1 MEYSFLKNVYDAMSD
16 GLYAFDENAKIT
28 HVNNAAKRIL
38 GYDEADLLGKIG
50 HFVFHH
56 HKDSTGLLEC
66 SIYQAFLSGK
76 AYEAEEVFI
85 TKEGK
90 KIDVALSANPILHEG
105 RQIGYVVLFRD
116 ISEKKRIEKEHEAF
130 YAIVKNTDDIIV
142 IKDLN
147 LRVIATNQAFVKAAG
162 RKSIEEMIGKT
173 DAEIF
178 GVSEEDEPIKGY
190 MADERKAQTLPNGHS
205 LVHEETVIY
214 PDGEKCI
221 FKTRKFPIYK
231 DGVVFA
237 TANISMDITDE
248 KQYTQNLKEQ
258 VSYEVARRVENETF
272 YGKIFETAN
281 LGICLTDKEGRFV
294 AVNPT
299 YCSIYGYSE
308 HELIGKHFT
317 IVVPPEHRAFMRELH
332 DEFLINHKDELG
344 NEWDVVRKDGR
355 KLHIYASAGILENI
369 IGGPY
374 KITTISDV
382 TELVESRK
390 VQQEQETLLIQ
401 QSKLAAMGEMLGHIA
416 HQWRQPLNVI
426 NCTTLDIKLKK
437 DMGDLDDASLNK
449 ALLNI
454 ESLTDQ
460 MSETINDFMN
470 FYKPDKLKREF
481 SLYEVILNAY
491 KIIAPQIKSH
501 KITLSLRVDEGTIL
515 YGSPG
520 ELQQVMLNLITNTK
534 DAFLMTKTPNKQ
546 LSIGAKEE
554 HESVV
559 VYFEDNAGGIKES
572 LHQRIFEPYFT
583 TKTEMGGTGIGLYM
597 CSMIMKQSFGGD
609 IRVEN
614 IMNETMS
621 VGARFVLTF
630 PKRRDV

>member
-1 MEYSFLKNVYDAMSD
+1 MSD

-50 HFVFHH
+50 HFIFHE
-56 HKDSTGLLEC
+56 HKEATGLLDC
-66 SIYQAFLSGK
+66 SIYKAFLAGQP
-76 AYEAEEVFI
+76 YEAEEVFV
-85 TKEGK
+85 TKTGQR
-90 KIDVALSANPILHEG
+90 IDVALSANPMMYEEK
-105 RQIGYVVLFRD
+105 RVGYVVLFRD
-116 ISEKKRIEKEHEAF
+116 ISEKKRIEKEREAF
-130 YAIVKNTDDIIV
+130 YTIVKNTDDIIV
-142 IKDLN
+142 IKDLH

-162 RKSIEEMIGKT
+162 RESVEEMIGKT

-178 GVSEEDEPIKGY
+178 RVSEDTEPIKGY

-205 LVHEETVIY
+205 LIREEPVIY
-214 PDGEKCI
+214 PNGERRI

-231 DGVVFA
+231 DGIVFA

-248 KQYTQNLKEQ
+248 KRYTQNLEAQ

-272 YGKIFETAN
+272 YGKIFATAN

-294 AVNPT
+294 AVNPA
-299 YCSIYGYSE
+299 YCSIYGYQE
-308 HELIGKHFT
+308 DELIGKHFT
-317 IVVPPEHRAFMRELH
+317 LVVPHEHKAFMRQLH
-332 DEFLINHKDELG
+332 DDFLLHGKEELG
-344 NEWDVVRKDGR
+344 NEWDVIRKDGK

-369 IGGPY
+369 VGGPY

-390 VQQEQETLLIQ
+390 VQQEQEALLIQ

-426 NCTTLDIKLKK
+426 NCTTLDIKLRN
-437 DMGDLDDASLNK
+437 DMGDLNDESLNK
-449 ALLNI
+449 GLLNI

-460 MSETINDFMN
+460 MSQTINDFMD
-470 FYKPDKLKREF
+470 FYKPDKHKREF
-481 SLYEVILNAY
+481 LLYEVILNAY
-491 KIIAPQIKSH
+491 KIVAPQIKSH
-501 KITLSLRVDEGTIL
+501 KITLSLRVDESMML

-520 ELQQVMLNLITNTK
+520 ELQQVILNLMTNAK
-534 DAFLMTKTPNKQ
+534 DAFVMAKVENRQ
-546 LSIGAKEE
+546 LSIGTKEDG
-554 HESVV
+554 ESIV
-559 VYFEDNAGGIKES
+559 VYIEDNAGGINES

-583 TKTEMGGTGIGLYM
+583 TKSEMGGTGIGLYM

-614 IMNETMS
+614 IKNETLRL
-621 VGARFVLTF
+621 GARFILSF
-630 PKRRDV
+630 PKRRER

>member
-1 MEYSFLKNVYDAMSD
+1 MSD

-50 HFVFHH
+50 HFIFHH
-56 HKDSTGLLEC
+56 HKEKMGLLDC
-66 SIYQAFLSGK
+66 SIYQAFLAGN
-76 AYEAEEVFI
+76 AYESEEVFI

-90 KIDVALSANPILHEG
+90 KIDVALSANPMLHEG
-105 RQIGYVVLFRD
+105 RQVGYVVLFRD
-116 ISEKKRIEKEHEAF
+116 ISEKKRIEKEREAF

-162 RKSIEEMIGKT
+162 RSSVEEMIGKT

-178 GVSEEDEPIKGY
+178 SVSEEDEPIKGY

-205 LVHEETVIY
+205 LVHEEPVIY
-214 PDGEKCI
+214 PNGEKRI

-237 TANISMDITDE
+237 TANISMDITEE
-248 KQYTQNLKEQ
+248 KRYAQNLEAQ
-258 VSYEVARRVENETF
+258 VSYEMARRVENETF
-272 YGKIFETAN
+272 YGKIFATAN

-294 AVNPT
+294 AVNPA
-299 YCSIYGYSE
+299 YCSIYGYRE
-308 HELIGKHFT
+308 DELIGKHFT
-317 IVVPPEHRAFMRELH
+317 MVVPNEYKVFMRQLH
-332 DEFLINHKDELG
+332 DDFLIHRKEELG
-344 NEWDVVRKDGR
+344 NEWDVVRKDGQ

-390 VQQEQETLLIQ
+390 VQQEQEALLIQ

-426 NCTTLDIKLKK
+426 NCTTLDVKLKQ
-437 DMGDLDDASLNK
+437 DMGDLNHESLNK

-460 MSETINDFMN
+460 MSETINDFMD
-470 FYKPDKLKREF
+470 FYKPDKFKREF

-501 KITLSLRVDEGTIL
+501 KITLSLRVDEGITL

-520 ELQQVMLNLITNTK
+520 ELQQVVLNLMTNAK
-534 DAFLMTKTPNKQ
+534 DAFLMTKTQNKQ
-546 LSIGAKEE
+546 LSIGAKEDNDTIF
-554 HESVV
+554 
-559 VYFEDNAGGIKES
+559 VYIEDNAGGIKKE

-583 TKTEMGGTGIGLYM
+583 TKIDMGGTGIGLYM

-614 IMNETMS
+614 IMNETMC

>member
-1 MEYSFLKNVYDAMSD
+1 MSD

-50 HFVFHH
+50 HFIFHH
-56 HKDSTGLLEC
+56 HKEKMGLLDC
-66 SIYQAFLSGK
+66 SIYQAFLAGN
-76 AYEAEEVFI
+76 AYESEEVFI

-90 KIDVALSANPILHEG
+90 KIDVALSANPMLHEG
-105 RQIGYVVLFRD
+105 RQVGYVVLFRD
-116 ISEKKRIEKEHEAF
+116 ISEKKRIEKEREAF

-162 RKSIEEMIGKT
+162 RSSVEEMIGKT

-178 GVSEEDEPIKGY
+178 SVSEEDEPIKGY

-205 LVHEETVIY
+205 LVHEEPVIY
-214 PDGEKCI
+214 PNGEKRI

-237 TANISMDITDE
+237 TANISMDITEE
-248 KQYTQNLKEQ
+248 KRYAQNLEAQ
-258 VSYEVARRVENETF
+258 VSYEMARRVENETF
-272 YGKIFETAN
+272 YGKIFTTAN

-294 AVNPT
+294 AVNPA
-299 YCSIYGYSE
+299 YCSIYGYRE
-308 HELIGKHFT
+308 DELIGKHFT
-317 IVVPPEHRAFMRELH
+317 MVVPNEYKVFMRQLH
-332 DEFLINHKDELG
+332 DDFIIHRKEELG
-344 NEWDVVRKDGR
+344 NEWDVVRKDGQ

-426 NCTTLDIKLKK
+426 NCTTLDVKLKK

-470 FYKPDKLKREF
+470 FYKPDKFKREF

-501 KITLSLRVDEGTIL
+501 KITLSLRVDEGITL

-520 ELQQVMLNLITNTK
+520 ELQQVVLNLMTNAK
-534 DAFLMTKTPNKQ
+534 DAFLMTKTQNKQ
-546 LSIGAKEE
+546 LSIGAKEDNDTIF
-554 HESVV
+554 
-559 VYFEDNAGGIKES
+559 VYIEDNAGGIKEE

-583 TKTEMGGTGIGLYM
+583 TKTDMGGTGIGLYM
-597 CSMIMKQSFGGD
+597 CSMIMKQSFCGD

-614 IMNETMS
+614 IINEI
-621 VGARFVLTF
+621 VCLGARFILSF
-630 PKRRDV
+630 PKRREG